1 MAFII
6 HNSSQTVRKPLVDK
20 VVKLTGAKLFEAIM
34 LENRNNGCTQ
44 SHIAVY
50 KLVKPDQPVIVF
62 EDDCEIIDESF
73 MKLVKQHSSTHDLIF
88 FGTNRTYF
96 EHKKVQ
102 IWGTHAMWISP
113 HAKKCF
119 LNHTPI
125 RIEIDRIWNEV
136 IVKHNLKV
144 WVPPKHDMYVRQ
156 KLGLISL
163 ITGHPRQDVS
173 NIVKPLKK
181 DDPTKKQ

>member
-20 VVKLTGAKLFEAIM
+20 VVKLSGAKLFEAIM
-34 LENRNNGCTQ
+34 LENRVDGCRS
-44 SHIAVY
+44 SHTSVY
-50 KLVKPDQPVIVF
+50 KLVKPDEPVIVF
-62 EDDCEIIDESF
+62 EDDCEIVDNSF
-73 MKLVKQHSSTHDLIF
+73 MKLVKEHSSTHDLIF

-96 EHKKVQ
+96 EHNKVQ

-113 HAKKCF
+113 YAKKCF
-119 LNHTPI
+119 LNHTPT
-125 RIEIDRIWNEV
+125 RVELDRIWNEV
-136 IVKHNLKV
+136 IVKHDLRV

-163 ITGHPRQDVS
+163 ITGKPRVDLS
-173 NIVKPLKK
+173 NFGNPVKK
-181 DDPTKKQ
+181 DDSKK